1 MPSKLLII
9 EVLLTEKNKEPNSIS
24 TLVFLIMLLPRNI
37 LLYQLNYL
45 KALTGNKWNYV
56 LFFSPFYVGFETKM
70 H

>member
-9 EVLLTEKNKEPNSIS
+9 EVLLTEKNKEPNSIN

-45 KALTGNKWNYV
+45 KALTGNK
-56 LFFSPFYVGFETKM
+56 
-70 H
+70 